1 MNQRNVSMKGR
12 IKLLG
17 CILLGVH
24 LVFLTGC
31 AKNAPTQKG
40 VFFNELVDFASIQ
53 TVAVLP
59 FQNLADD
66 EDAGER
72 VRDVFSG
79 MLLATEAV
87 YVLPPGEVQR
97 GISRV
102 GIVNPAAPSIDE
114 MKSLAGILDVDVV
127 VTGVVREYDVV
138 RSGTVTANMI
148 SLSLQMIE
156 TQTGTIIWSAAS
168 TRGGV
173 TVMDRMFGGG
183 GEPMNYVTLESID
196 DLLDKLFQ

>member
-1 MNQRNVSMKGR
+1 MESKSKRIRLVS
-12 IKLLG
+12 LLVG
-17 CILLGVH
+17 ILLGV
-24 LVFLTGC
+24 LSGC
-31 AKNAPTQKG
+31 AESPPLQKG

-87 YVLPPGEVQR
+87 YVLPPGEVHR
-97 GISRV
+97 AISRV
-102 GIVNPAAPSIDE
+102 GVVNPAAPSIE
-114 MKSLAGILDVDVV
+114 EIKSLAGILDVDVV
-127 VTGVVREYDVV
+127 ITGVVREYDVV

-156 TQTGTIIWSAAS
+156 TQTGTIIWSASS

-173 TVMDRMFGGG
+173 TLLDRMFGGG
-183 GEPMNYVTLESID
+183 GEPMNYITLESVD
-196 DLLDKLFQ
+196 ALLDKLFQ